1 MMLTRLC
8 KRFLES
14 DRLAFVASLSAAIT
28 ISFINLLI
36 DSDLA
41 HAVLYITLLFMSAHV
56 FTIRVVTVVALF
68 CFILITGNFVIE
80 YVYEAKGS
88 IAGYIRCIVS
98 LVTITLLTLRS
109 KWSTNELRR
118 NQVFLIG
125 AQRLSRT
132 GSIGLHF
139 DHGQCKE
146 IRWSE
151 ESFRI
156 YGFSLEVEPSWALM
170 TIRLHADD
178 RLLADDLF
186 TRLAAGETDV
196 ELEQRLV
203 MPDGSLRYVQMVIN
217 TLKSGSHT
225 QCHEYV
231 AALMDITAAKN
242 AEQALFDSQA
252 QLAHVTRTTSLGE
265 LAASIAHEVNQPL
278 TAIISSGE
286 SCLRWL
292 DREQP
297 ELDEARVSLR
307 RIIQSSMRANDII
320 TGIRALSKKCM
331 PQREH
336 HAFDTIV
343 TDALMLVHHEMN
355 HRHIKQHLSLKAGN
369 ILINGD
375 RVQLQQVIIN
385 LVMNACQAMG
395 NLSDTV
401 RSLKIRTWLERSEVV
416 IEVTD
421 TGLGIDADQLTCLF
435 NPFYTTKA
443 EGLGMGLSICRSIIE
458 FHEGRIWATSV
469 KGQGATF
476 MFALPVAMNTQP
488 AVEPHTVGGCEKA
501 NQHAQS
507 QSQSQCQLNPEG
519 SAHGN
524 VVLVR

>member
-1 MMLTRLC
+1 MLLTRLC

-14 DRLAFVASLSAAIT
+14 DRLAFIASVSAAIT
-28 ISFINLLI
+28 ISCINLLI

-56 FTIRVVTVVALF
+56 FSIRVVTVVALF
-68 CFILITGNFVIE
+68 CFILITGNFIIE
-80 YVYEAKGS
+80 YVYEATGS

-118 NQVFLIG
+118 NQAFLIG

-132 GSIGLHF
+132 GSIGLRF
-139 DHGQCKE
+139 DHGRCKE
-146 IRWSE
+146 TRWSE

-156 YGFSLEVEPSWALM
+156 YGFSQDIEPSWALM
-170 TIRLHADD
+170 TARLHADD

-186 TRLAAGETDV
+186 ARLAAGEPDV

-203 MPDGSLRYVQMVIN
+203 MPDGSLRHVQMVIN
-217 TLKSGSHT
+217 TINPGSNTH
-225 QCHEYV
+225 CREYV

-278 TAIISSGE
+278 ATIISSGE

-292 DREQP
+292 DRKDP
-297 ELDEARVSLR
+297 ELEEARLSLR

-320 TGIRALSKKCM
+320 TGVRALSKKCV

-355 HRHIKQHLSLKAGN
+355 HKDIKQHLSLQAGTV
-369 ILINGD
+369 LINGD

-395 NLSDTV
+395 SLCDTA
-401 RSLKIRTWLERSEVV
+401 RSLKIRTRVERNEVM
-416 IEVTD
+416 IEVSD
-421 TGLGIDADQLTCLF
+421 TGSGIDADQLPCLF

-476 MFALPVAMNTQP
+476 MFALPLVINTQP
-488 AVEPHTVGGCEKA
+488 ALEPLKGVRCQIST
-501 NQHAQS
+501 QHAKPRF
-507 QSQSQCQLNPEG
+507 QLRPHHPT
-519 SAHGN
+519 HGG
-524 VVLVR
+524 VILAR

>member
-1 MMLTRLC
+1 MLLTRLC

-14 DRLAFVASLSAAIT
+14 DRLAFIASVSAAIT
-28 ISFINLLI
+28 ISCINLLI

-56 FTIRVVTVVALF
+56 FSIRVVTVVALF
-68 CFILITGNFVIE
+68 CFILITGNFIIE
-80 YVYEAKGS
+80 YVYEATGS
-88 IAGYIRCIVS
+88 IAGYVRCIVS

-118 NQVFLIG
+118 NQAFLIG

-132 GSIGLHF
+132 GSIGLRF
-139 DHGQCKE
+139 EHGRCKE

-156 YGFSLEVEPSWALM
+156 YGFSQDIEPSWALM
-170 TIRLHADD
+170 TARLHGDD

-186 TRLAAGETDV
+186 ARLAAGEPDV

-217 TLKSGSHT
+217 AINPGNNT
-225 QCHEYV
+225 CREYV
-231 AALMDITAAKN
+231 AALMDITAAKK

-278 TAIISSGE
+278 AAIISSGE

-292 DREQP
+292 DREKP
-297 ELDEARVSLR
+297 ELEEARLSLR

-320 TGIRALSKKCM
+320 TGIRALSKKCV

-343 TDALMLVHHEMN
+343 TDALMLVHHEMS
-355 HRHIKQHLSLKAGN
+355 HKHIKQHLSLKAGTV
-369 ILINGD
+369 LINGD

-395 NLSDTV
+395 SLRDTV
-401 RSLKIRTWLERSEVV
+401 RSLTIRTWVEWNEVR
-416 IEVTD
+416 IEVSD
-421 TGLGIDADQLTCLF
+421 TGSGIEADQLPCLF

-476 MFALPVAMNTQP
+476 MFALPLVINTQP
-488 AVEPHTVGGCEKA
+488 ALEPLKVA
-501 NQHAQS
+501 
-507 QSQSQCQLNPEG
+507 QCQIETQRAEPQFQLKHHG
-519 SAHGN
+519 SAHGG
-524 VVLVR
+524 VILAR